1 MLKSKLKQSHVKVL
15 KQSGLTE
22 ILGTNSVEKVV
33 IHDFDEDETY
43 ELFVDA
49 VIFS

>member
-1 MLKSKLKQSHVKVL
+1 L
-15 KQSGLTE
+15 KQSGLKE
-22 ILGTNSVEKVV
+22 ILGTNSVEKVA